1 MSSQSYFFNPQD
13 DRMSCAG
20 SGLQLPRLS
29 STQRLALTVGV
40 NDAGLQVFDTTLQ
53 AELIW
58 NGTSWGTSV
67 ASFTTAQLLALSASE
82 SAAVG
87 IAYCTDC
94 LTTKGLLTDVGDFVF
109 WNGLNW
115 TSVTAGVEI
124 TTELPLFSLRLFIK
138 YPGVS
143 TFPGGP
149 MNWAGLSGQNIVS
162 GAGATVGTDSTPTGD
177 GKISTRVASTGT
189 TAVGVA
195 RRVFQGFV
203 PNPSNS
209 QSRHITLVQG
219 YNFVDV
225 SAAPDTWHYRDS
237 IETFQSTATAALQS
251 DMCSLIYDASNI
263 LGLGSTGANRF
274 ALTRGNGTTFDW
286 VDTGVIAANPHHT
299 ILTAELT
306 GVNQIRMQ
314 AATALSNG
322 GGYQVVVD
330 RTVTVSGANMQTVFA
345 FAKATGTNSK
355 TSSRVNNA
363 QWTAIKANSTP
374 ATTVLS

>member
-29 STQRLALTVGV
+29 STQRLALSVGV

-53 AELIW
+53 EEMIW
-58 NGTSWGTSV
+58 TGVSWTTSV
-67 ASFTTAQLLALSASE
+67 VNFTTAQLLALSASE

-109 WNGLNW
+109 WNGLIW
-115 TSVTAGVEI
+115 LVASSQTEPTAS
-124 TTELPLFSLRLFIK
+124 LPLFALRLYLRSQGVGSPWQQSIK
-138 YPGVS
+138 
-143 TFPGGP
+143 
-149 MNWAGLSGQNIVS
+149 WAAMFQNNATS
-162 GAGATVGTDSTPTGD
+162 GAGATAQSSSSFSDGRISGVVTG
-177 GKISTRVASTGT
+177 TGT
-189 TAVGVA
+189 TAAGIA
-195 RRVFQGFV
+195 RRLSMGFV
-203 PNPSNS
+203 PDNSNAV
-209 QSRHITLVQG
+209 SRHLILVG
-219 YNFVDV
+219 AYNYIDV

-263 LGLGSTGANRF
+263 LGLGSTGTNRF

-286 VDTGVIAANPHHT
+286 VDTGVVAANPHYSVA
-299 ILTAELT
+299 TAEVV
-306 GVNQIRMQ
+306 GANQVRMRT
-314 AATALSNG
+314 ATALSNG
-322 GGYQVVVD
+322 TSFQIVADRVVS
-330 RTVTVSGANMQTVFA
+330 VSGSPIQCCYS

-355 TSSRVNNA
+355 TTSQLSSSM
-363 QWTAIKANSTP
+363 WLGIKANSTP